1 MYHCQVHFYFVGHSC
16 RAFEIIKGSAP
27 LDRFT
32 HMFSESS
39 HAEEELA
46 AQADVILVHL
56 VGEDAKETVR
66 ALASMKRE
74 SAELILL
81 AGKEETAFLA
91 EDFPEEGISFFSGG
105 EDDRQKDGRADAA
118 MSECGKLL
126 ASVKDIWTLPMT
138 EGEIRFRFGRWQQAY
153 KEKMDAW
160 QDRQFFEATINH
172 VPNLIWYK
180 DKNGIHEKVNDSF
193 CRTVGKT
200 KEQVEGQG
208 HAYIWDVEQDD
219 PACIESEREVM
230 KKRRTFVSEEIIQ
243 TGEGMRTLTTYK
255 SPLYDVDG
263 SVMGTVGVAI
273 DVTQERAY
281 EQEIVQKNRTL
292 ETLFT
297 TIDCGVL
304 CHSLDGTEIISI
316 NRAALKI
323 LGYETKED
331 MLNDGFDMIA
341 ASVAE
346 EDRAAL
352 QESIADLKKEGDSVS
367 VEYRIRNKSGDV
379 LHIMGNVKLLR
390 ENGRL
395 FYQRF
400 LLDCTAQK
408 LQEKQNERRQMEL
421 VRALSIDYSLVC
433 YFDLDTGDGKLLQ
446 NDKTEYMF
454 GTIFEGDISLEESM
468 GQYIRKF
475 VHQEDREMVRQASSQ
490 ERIRQELEEKLQ
502 HYVNYR
508 AVRED
513 GIKYFQVKAVRA
525 GEWEENHGI
534 VLGFRSVD
542 DEIRN
547 EMEQKRLLEDAL
559 QQANKASR
567 AKSTFLSNMS
577 HDIRTPMNAIV
588 GFTALAITHISHREQ
603 VEEYLKKIMTSG
615 NHLLS
620 LINDVLDMSRIESG
634 KMHLDEKPC
643 SLPDILHGLR
653 NILQADLNAKQLD
666 LHMDAVDVWDE
677 EIYCDKLRLNQ
688 VLLNLLS
695 NSVKYT
701 GAGGTV
707 SMRVTEKPGAPEGYA
722 DYEFLIKDTGIGMSH
737 EFVEHIFEPFE
748 REENSTISGIQGTGL
763 GMAITKNIVDMMN
776 GSIGVKSEQGVGTE
790 FRVCFTFKLHT
801 VTKEH
806 HTIEELR
813 DCRALV
819 VDDDF
824 NTCDSVSYMLQQIG
838 MRAEWTLSGKEAV
851 LRTRQALMR
860 GDGYSVYIID
870 WLLPDMNG
878 VEVTRRIRKEVGDE
892 APVIVLT
899 AYDWSD
905 IEDEAKEAGVTAV
918 CSKPLFLSE
927 LRNCLQSVIR
937 SEEEPTET
945 EAQQAAGRH
954 TGRILLA
961 EDVELN
967 QEIAVALL
975 GDAGFTTEVA
985 KNGQEAVEMMR
996 RSQPGYYQLVLMD
1009 VQMPVMNGYEAAKA
1023 IRKLENRELASVPI
1037 IAMTANAFEEDK
1049 KEALACGMNGH
1060 IAKPIDVDYLFETL
1074 NRILA

>member
-1 MYHCQVHFYFVGHSC
+1 MYHCQVHFYLVGRSC
-16 RAFEIIKGSAP
+16 KTFEIIKGSVP
-27 LDRFT
+27 LDNFT
-32 HMFSESS
+32 HTFSESS
-39 HAEEELA
+39 QVEEKLA
-46 AQADVILVHL
+46 SQADVIMMHL
-56 VGEDAKETVR
+56 ADMDIEESVRKSVSAKR
-66 ALASMKRE
+66 D

-81 AGKEETAFLA
+81 AEGAEAAFLA
-91 EDFPEEGISFFSGG
+91 GEFPEEGYSAFFSGVAG
-105 EDDRQKDGRADAA
+105 GQEREEACESGP
-118 MSECGKLL
+118 ECLL
-126 ASVKDIWTLPMT
+126 AAVKDIWRLPMT
-138 EGEIRFRFGRWQQAY
+138 EGESRFRFARWQQGY
-153 KEKMDAW
+153 KAEKDAW
-160 QDRQFFEATINH
+160 QNSHFFESTINN

-200 KEQVEGQG
+200 KKQVEGRG

-230 KKRRTFVSEEIIQ
+230 SKRRTFVSEEIIKA
-243 TGEGMRTLTTYK
+243 GDSMRTLTTYK
-255 SPLYDVDG
+255 SPLYDIDG

-281 EQEIVQKNRTL
+281 EQEIIQKNRTL
-292 ETLFT
+292 EALFT
-297 TIDCGVL
+297 SIDCGVL
-304 CHSLDGTEIISI
+304 CHSLDGSEIISI

-323 LGYETKED
+323 LGYESKEA
-331 MLNDGFDMIA
+331 LLRDGFDMM
-341 ASVAE
+341 ASSVLE
-346 EDRAAL
+346 EDREAL
-352 QESIADLKKEGDSVS
+352 QESMEDLKKEGDSVS
-367 VEYRIRNKSGDV
+367 VEYRIRHKNGDI
-379 LHIMGNVKLLR
+379 LHLMGNVKLLR
-390 ENGRL
+390 ENGEL

-400 LLDCTAQK
+400 ILDCTAQK

-421 VRALSIDYSLVC
+421 VKALSIDYNLVC
-433 YFDLDTGDGKLLQ
+433 YFDLDTGNGRLLR
-446 NDKTEYMF
+446 DDETEHS
-454 GTIFEGDISLEESM
+454 FETFFRGDISLEESM
-468 GQYIRKF
+468 GAYIEKS
-475 VHQEDREMVRQASSQ
+475 VHEEDKEMVRQESSR
-490 ERIRQELEEKLQ
+490 ERIRQELGEKLQ

-508 AVRED
+508 TVTED

-525 GEWEENHGI
+525 GEWGEDYGI

-542 DEIRN
+542 DEIRS

-559 QQANKASR
+559 LQANRASK
-567 AKSTFLSNMS
+567 AKSVFLSNMS

-588 GFTALAITHISHREQ
+588 GFTALAITHIDHREQ

-634 KMHLDEKPC
+634 KIHLDEKPC

-653 NILQADLNAKQLD
+653 NILQADINAKQLE
-666 LHMDAVDVWDE
+666 LYMDAVDVWDE
-677 EIYCDKLRLNQ
+677 GIYCDKLRLNQ

-701 GAGGTV
+701 GAGGIV

-722 DYEFLIKDTGIGMSH
+722 NYEFVIKDNGIGMS
-737 EFVEHIFEPFE
+737 EAFVEHIFEPFE

-776 GSIGVKSEQGVGTE
+776 GTISVKSEPGVGTE
-790 FRVCFTFKLHT
+790 FRTVFTFKLHAAS
-801 VTKEH
+801 KESH
-806 HTIEELR
+806 AIAELKN
-813 DCRALV
+813 CRALV

-860 GDGYSVYIID
+860 GDSYSVYIVD

-878 VEVTRRIRKEVGDE
+878 VEVTRRIRKEMGENVS
-892 APVIVLT
+892 VIVLT

-905 IEDEAKEAGVTAV
+905 IEEEAKEAGVTAF

-927 LRNCLQSVIR
+927 LRSCLQSVINAEEKD
-937 SEEEPTET
+937 EEEKVTHT
-945 EAQQAAGRH
+945 VRH
-954 TGRILLA
+954 HSGRILLA
-961 EDVELN
+961 EDVILN
-967 QEIAVALL
+967 QEIAVTILE
-975 GDAGFTTEVA
+975 DAGFTTEIA
-985 KNGQEAVEMMR
+985 QNGQEAVDMMR
-996 RSQPGYYQLVLMD
+996 ESRPGYYQLILMD
-1009 VQMPVMNGYEAAKA
+1009 VQMPVMNGYEAARA
-1023 IRKLENRELASVPI
+1023 IRRLENAELASIPI

-1060 IAKPIDVDYLFETL
+1060 IAKPIDVDNLFETL
-1074 NRILA
+1074 DRALA